1 MPERISGRFYYYE
14 PPIVGAPDRFD
25 GLKRYNGGPI
35 WKMQAVMDKAKP
47 ANSPNRQYSMER
59 TRNIGIAAHIDA
71 GKTTTTERI
80 LFYTGLIHKIGD
92 VDDGNTVTDWMEQER
107 ERGIT
112 ITAAAVTCFWTQKK
126 EDGLYKTF
134 TGVPYRV
141 NIIDTPGHVDFT
153 AEVERSMRVLD
164 GAVAVFCG
172 VAGVQPQSET
182 VWRQATKY
190 KVPRIAFVNKMDR
203 TGANFE
209 NALNDMRKKLN
220 AYAYPIYLPIGAEDK
235 FAGVIDVVNQKA
247 IVWGEGDVASEGLK
261 YEVKDIPG
269 ELKEK
274 ARTALAE
281 LIDAVS
287 NKDDVIADL
296 VLGDKPVTPE
306 ALKAGIRRLTCKIE
320 LVPVLCG
327 SAFKKKG
334 VQPLVD
340 AVIDYLPS
348 PLDVPAAIGHEPDS
362 ETAIEIPSDDNAK
375 FCSLA
380 FKLWTDVYAGKL
392 VFFRVY
398 SGQLKKGDTIYNPRT
413 RRRERI
419 SRLMVIQGSERKDID
434 HVYAGDI
441 AALVGVR
448 NITTGDTLCDE
459 DFDVALEPPT
469 FPEPVISMAVEP
481 KTKADRDKMSEG
493 LQRLAEEDP
502 TFRCFTNEETGQ
514 LIIAGMGELHLE
526 IIRDRLFREFKVEA
540 NAGAPQ
546 LEYRETITKAA
557 EGEGKFI
564 RQSGGRGQYG
574 HALVTVQPNEKGK
587 GVEVENKIVGG
598 AIPKEYI
605 PAVIDGIEE
614 AIKGGVY
621 AGFQVIDIK
630 VQIVDGT
637 FHEVDSNELAFKM
650 AGIFALK
657 DAFKKAHPILL
668 EPIMKVEVT
677 TPDEY
682 QGDLLG
688 DINRRRGMIT
698 GIEAKSGQTI
708 LNAQVPLAE
717 MFGYATA
724 IRSLSKGRA
733 SYSMEPLTF
742 EQVPTSILNTILDS
756 AKSKPAARS

>member
-1 MPERISGRFYYYE
+1 
-14 PPIVGAPDRFD
+14 
-25 GLKRYNGGPI
+25 
-35 WKMQAVMDKAKP
+35 
-47 ANSPNRQYSMER
+47 
-59 TRNIGIAAHIDA
+59 
-71 GKTTTTERI
+71 
-80 LFYTGLIHKIGD
+80 
-92 VDDGNTVTDWMEQER
+92 
-107 ERGIT
+107 
-112 ITAAAVTCFWTQKK
+112 
-126 EDGLYKTF
+126 
-134 TGVPYRV
+134 
-141 NIIDTPGHVDFT
+141 
-153 AEVERSMRVLD
+153 
-164 GAVAVFCG
+164 
-172 VAGVQPQSET
+172 VQPQSET

-209 NALNDMRKKLN
+209 NALNDMRTKLK
-220 AYAYPIYLPIGAEDK
+220 AYAYPVFLPIGAEDK
-235 FAGVIDVVNQKA
+235 FEGVIDVVNQKA
-247 IVWGEGDVASEGLK
+247 IIWGPGDVVNEGLNF
-261 YEVKDIPG
+261 ETKDIPA
-269 ELKEK
+269 EHKDR
-274 ARTALAE
+274 AAAALAE

-287 NKDDVIADL
+287 NKDDAIADL
-296 VLGDKPVTPE
+296 VLHEKPITPPE
-306 ALKAGIRRLTCKIE
+306 LKAAIRRLTCKIE

-340 AVIDYLPS
+340 AVVDYLPS
-348 PLDVPAAIGHEPDS
+348 PLDVPAATGEVPGQA
-362 ETAIEIPSDDNAK
+362 EQKVEVPTDDGSK

-380 FKLWTDVYAGKL
+380 FKLWTDPYAGKL

-398 SGQLKKGDTIYNPRT
+398 SGQLEKGDMIYNPRT
-413 RRRERI
+413 RKRERV
-419 SRLMVIQGSERKDID
+419 SRLMIIQGSERKDITQ
-434 HVYAGDI
+434 VFAGDI
-441 AALVGVR
+441 AALVGLR

-459 DFDVALEPPT
+459 DFDVSLEPPT

-481 KTKADRDKMSEG
+481 KTKQDRDKMSEG

-526 IIRDRLFREFKVEA
+526 IIIDRLKREFKVDA
-540 NAGAPQ
+540 NTGAPQ
-546 LEYRETITKAA
+546 IAYRETVTKHAD
-557 EGEGKFI
+557 GEGKFI

-574 HALVTVQPNEKGK
+574 HACIQLQPNEKGK
-587 GVEVENKIVGG
+587 GIEIENKIVGG

-605 PAVIDGIEE
+605 PAVIDGVEE

-621 AGFQVIDIK
+621 AGYQVIDVK

-657 DAFKKAHPILL
+657 DAFKKAGPILL
-668 EPIMKVEVT
+668 EPIMKVECT

-682 QGDLLG
+682 QGDLIG
-688 DINRRRGMIT
+688 DITRRRGHIIN
-698 GIEAKSGQTI
+698 IEAKLGQTVV
-708 LNAQVPLAE
+708 NANVPLAE

-742 EQVPTSILNTILDS
+742 EQVPQSVLNTILDQA
-756 AKSKPAARS
+756 AKKPAART

>member
-1 MPERISGRFYYYE
+1 
-14 PPIVGAPDRFD
+14 
-25 GLKRYNGGPI
+25 
-35 WKMQAVMDKAKP
+35 MQAAAKTTKATKSAGSSSREYP
-47 ANSPNRQYSMER
+47 LER

-112 ITAAAVTCFWTQKK
+112 ITSAAVTCYWTQKK
-126 EDGLYKTF
+126 EEGLAKSF
-134 TGVPYRV
+134 AGVPHRI

-190 KVPRIAFVNKMDR
+190 NVPRIAFVNKMDR
-203 TGANFE
+203 MGANFE
-209 NALNDMRKKLN
+209 NALADMRNKLN
-220 AYAYPIYLPIGAEDK
+220 AYAYPIFLPIGAEEA
-235 FAGVIDVVNQKA
+235 FSGVIDVVNQKA
-247 IVWGEGDVASEGLK
+247 VIWGEGDLTTEGLN
-261 YEVKDIPG
+261 YEVKEIPA
-269 ELKEK
+269 EHKER
-274 ARTALAE
+274 AEAALAE

-287 NKDDVIADL
+287 NKDDEIANL
-296 VLGDKPVTPE
+296 VLEEKPIEPAV
-306 ALKAGIRRLTCKIE
+306 LKAAIRRLTCKIE

-327 SAFKKKG
+327 SAFKKKA
-334 VQPLVD
+334 VQILID
-340 AVIDYLPS
+340 AVVDYLPS
-348 PLDVPAAIGHEPDS
+348 PLDVPGAEGHELGTEVVVKVP
-362 ETAIEIPSDDNAK
+362 TNDNEK

-380 FKLWTDVYAGKL
+380 FKLWTDPYAGKL

-398 SGQLKKGDTIYNPRT
+398 SGHLKKGDTIYNPRT
-413 RRRERI
+413 RKRERV
-419 SRLMVIQGSERKDID
+419 SRLMIIQGSERKDINE
-434 HVYAGDI
+434 VFAGDI
-441 AALVGVR
+441 AALVGLR
-448 NITTGDTLCDE
+448 NITTGDTLCNE
-459 DFDVALEPPT
+459 DFDVTLEPPT

-481 KTKADRDKMSEG
+481 KTKQDRDKLSEG

-526 IIRDRLFREFKVEA
+526 IIIDRLKREFKVEA
-540 NAGAPQ
+540 NTGAPQ
-546 LEYRETITKAA
+546 IAYRETITKKA

-564 RQSGGRGQYG
+564 RQSGGKGQYG
-574 HALVTVQPNEKGK
+574 HACITVEPNEKGK
-587 GVEVENKIVGG
+587 GVEVVDEIVGG
-598 AIPKEYI
+598 SIPKEYI

-621 AGFQVIDIK
+621 AGYQVIDIK
-630 VQIVDGT
+630 VEVVDGS
-637 FHEVDSNELAFKM
+637 FHEVDSNELAFRM

-657 DAFKKAHPILL
+657 DAFKKAGPILL
-668 EPIMKVEVT
+668 EPIMKVECT

-688 DINRRRGMIT
+688 DINRRRGTIVS
-698 GIEAKSGQTI
+698 IEAKNGQTV
-708 LNAQVPLAE
+708 LNANVPLAE

-733 SYSMEPLTF
+733 SYSMEPFTF
-742 EQVPTSILNTILDS
+742 AQVPNSVLTTILDQA
-756 AKSKPAARS
+756 AKKPAART

>member
-1 MPERISGRFYYYE
+1 
-14 PPIVGAPDRFD
+14 
-25 GLKRYNGGPI
+25 
-35 WKMQAVMDKAKP
+35 MQAVTEKP
-47 ANSPNRQYSMER
+47 NQVNSPNRQYSMER

-80 LFYTGLIHKIGD
+80 LFYTGLIHKMGD

-112 ITAAAVTCFWTQKK
+112 ITSAATTCYWTQK
-126 EDGLYKTF
+126 EEGTYKAF
-134 TGVPYRV
+134 TGIAHRI

-203 TGANFE
+203 TGADFE
-209 NALNDMRKKLN
+209 NALNDMRKKLG
-220 AYAYPIYLPIGAEDK
+220 AYAYPVFLPLGKEENLR
-235 FAGVIDVVNQKA
+235 GVIDVVNQKA
-247 IVWGEGDVASEGLK
+247 IIYDPADETGLK
-261 YEVKDIPG
+261 YDIAEIPADF
-269 ELKEK
+269 KESSK
-274 ARTALAE
+274 MALAE
-281 LIDAVS
+281 LVDAVS
-287 NKDDVIADL
+287 NKDDVIAEL
-296 VLGDKPVTPE
+296 VIDNTPISPE
-306 ALKAGIRRLTCKIE
+306 TLKAAIRRLTCKIE
-320 LVPVLCG
+320 FVPVLCG

-348 PLDVPAAIGHEPDS
+348 PLDVPPAVGEEPGNP
-362 ETAIEIPSDDNAK
+362 ENKIEVPSDDSAK

-380 FKLWTDVYAGKL
+380 FKLWTDPYVGKL
-392 VFFRVY
+392 VFFRTY
-398 SGQLKKGDTIYNPRT
+398 SGQLKKGDVIYNPRT
-413 RRRERI
+413 RKRERV
-419 SRLMVIQGSERKDID
+419 SRVMMIQADKRID
-434 HVYAGDI
+434 VETVFAGDI
-441 AALVGVR
+441 AALVGLR

-459 DFDVALEPPT
+459 DFEITLEPPT
-469 FPEPVISMAVEP
+469 FPEPVISMAIEP
-481 KTKADRDKMSEG
+481 KTKADREKMSEG

-546 LEYRETITKAA
+546 IAYRETITKGAD
-557 EGEGKFI
+557 GEGKFI

-574 HALVTVQPNEKGK
+574 HACVQIQPNEKGK
-587 GVEVENKIVGG
+587 GVEIENKIVGG

-605 PAVIDGIEE
+605 PAIIDGIEE
-614 AIKGGVY
+614 AIKSGVL
-621 AGFQVIDIK
+621 AGYQIIDVK

-650 AGIFALK
+650 AGIFAFK
-657 DAFKKAHPILL
+657 DAARKANMILL

-677 TPDEY
+677 TPAEY
-682 QGDLLG
+682 QGDLVG
-688 DINRRRGMIT
+688 DISRRRGAIQN
-698 GIEAKSGQTI
+698 IDAKAGQVI
-708 LNAQVPLAE
+708 VNSHVPLSE

-742 EQVPTSILNTILDS
+742 EQVPNSIVSTILDAA
-756 AKSKPAARS
+756 AKRPAARS

>member
-1 MPERISGRFYYYE
+1 
-14 PPIVGAPDRFD
+14 
-25 GLKRYNGGPI
+25 
-35 WKMQAVMDKAKP
+35 MDKSSV
-47 ANSPNRQYSMER
+47 NSPNRRYSMEH

-80 LFYTGLIHKIGD
+80 LFYTGLIHRMGD

-112 ITAAAVTCFWTQKK
+112 ITSAATTCYWTQKSEGITK
-126 EDGLYKTF
+126 LFDNIAH
-134 TGVPYRV
+134 RI

-190 KVPRIAFVNKMDR
+190 NVPRIAFVNKMDR
-203 TGANFE
+203 IGANFE
-209 NALNDMRKKLN
+209 NAVSEMRKKLG
-220 AYAYPIYLPIGAEDK
+220 AYAYPVVIPIGKEDYLR
-235 FAGVIDVVNQKA
+235 GVIDLVNQKA
-247 IVWGEGDVASEGLK
+247 IIYDENDDFGVKYDV
-261 YEVKDIPG
+261 VDIPEEHKDRAKIG
-269 ELKEK
+269 
-274 ARTALAE
+274 LAE

-287 NKDDVIADL
+287 NKDDEIAELVIADKPIAPD
-296 VLGDKPVTPE
+296 VLKR
-306 ALKAGIRRLTCKIE
+306 AIRRLTIKIE
-320 LVPVLCG
+320 FVPVLCG
-327 SAFKKKG
+327 SAFKKRG
-334 VQPLVD
+334 VQPMVD

-348 PLDVPAAIGHEPDS
+348 PLDIPPAAGLQPDDP
-362 ETAIEIPSDDNAK
+362 AVQVPVPPDDSAK

-380 FKLWTDVYAGKL
+380 FKLWSDPFVGKL

-398 SGQLKKGDTIYNPRT
+398 SGQMKKGDMIYNPRT
-413 RRRERI
+413 RRRDRVNRVMMIQADKRI
-419 SRLMVIQGSERKDID
+419 DVDT
-434 HVYAGDI
+434 VYSGDI
-441 AALVGVR
+441 AALVGLK

-459 DFDVALEPPT
+459 DFEVLLEPPT

-481 KTKADRDKMSEG
+481 KTKADREKLGEG

-502 TFRCFTNEETGQ
+502 TFRVFTNTDTGQ

-540 NAGAPQ
+540 SAGAPQ
-546 LEYRETITKAA
+546 IAYRETVTKFA

-574 HALVTVQPNEKGK
+574 HACVTLEPNGRGK
-587 GVEVENKIVGG
+587 GIEIENKIVGG

-605 PAVIDGIEE
+605 NPVIDGINE
-614 AIKGGVY
+614 AIAGGVL
-621 AGFQVIDIK
+621 AGYPMVDLK
-630 VQIVDGT
+630 VAIVDGT
-637 FHEVDSNELAFKM
+637 YHEVDSSELAFKM

-657 DAFKKAHPILL
+657 EAVRKASPILL
-668 EPIMKVEVT
+668 EPIMNVECT
-677 TPDEY
+677 TPEEY

-688 DINRRRGMIT
+688 DLNRRRGRIVS
-698 GIEAKSGQTI
+698 IEVKNNSTI
-708 LNAQVPLAE
+708 LHGHVPLAE

-733 SYSMEPLTF
+733 AYSMEPYCFDL
-742 EQVPTSILNTILDS
+742 VPAAILATIMDS
-756 AKSKPAARS
+756 AKPKPART

>member
-1 MPERISGRFYYYE
+1 MET
-14 PPIVGAPDRFD
+14 
-25 GLKRYNGGPI
+25 
-35 WKMQAVMDKAKP
+35 AVETKKAGKAKN
-47 ANSPNRQYSMER
+47 ANGPQRQYSMER

-80 LFYTGLIHKIGD
+80 LFYTGLIHKMGD

-112 ITAAAVTCFWTQKK
+112 ITSAATTCYWNQKD
-126 EDGLYKTF
+126 DGTYKAF
-134 TGVPYRV
+134 VGVPHRV

-190 KVPRIAFVNKMDR
+190 RVPRIAFVNKMDR

-209 NALNDMRKKLN
+209 NALNDMRKKLG
-220 AYAYPIYLPIGAEDK
+220 AYAYPVFLPIGKEDHLS
-235 FAGVIDVVNQKA
+235 GVIDVVNQKA
-247 IVWGEGDVASEGLK
+247 IVYDPADEAGLK
-261 YEVKDIPG
+261 YQITEVPTDLKDS
-269 ELKEK
+269 
-274 ARTALAE
+274 AQAALAE

-287 NKDDVIADL
+287 NKDDQIAELVIEN
-296 VLGDKPVTPE
+296 KPVTPQV
-306 ALKAGIRRLTCKIE
+306 LKAAIRRLTCKIE

-327 SAFKKKG
+327 SAFRKRG
-334 VQPLVD
+334 IQPLVD
-340 AVIDYLPS
+340 AVVDYLPS
-348 PLDVPAAIGHEPDS
+348 PLDVPAAVGITPGTENKV
-362 ETAIEIPSDDNAK
+362 EVASDDDK
-375 FCSLA
+375 QFCSLA
-380 FKLWTDVYAGKL
+380 FKLWTDPYVGKL

-398 SGQLKKGDTIYNPRT
+398 SGRLSKGDIIYNPRT
-413 RRRERI
+413 RKRERV
-419 SRLMVIQGSERKDID
+419 SRVMMIQADKRID
-434 HVYAGDI
+434 VETTFAGDI
-441 AALVGVR
+441 AALVGLK

-459 DFDVALEPPT
+459 EFDVMLEPPT

-481 KTKADRDKMSEG
+481 KTKADREKMGEG

-526 IIRDRLFREFKVEA
+526 IIRDRLFREFKVAA

-546 LEYRETITKAA
+546 IAYRETVTKMA

-574 HALVTVQPNEKGK
+574 HACITLSPNERGK
-587 GVEVENKIVGG
+587 GVEIENKIVGG

-605 PAVIDGIEE
+605 PAVIDGIQE
-614 AIKGGVY
+614 AVSGGVL
-621 AGFQVIDIK
+621 AGYPVVDVK
-630 VQIVDGT
+630 VAIVDGT
-637 FHEVDSNELAFKM
+637 FHEVDSSELAFKM

-657 DAFKKAHPILL
+657 EAAKKANAILL

-677 TPDEY
+677 TPEEY

-688 DINRRRGMIT
+688 DLNRRRGKIVH
-698 GIEAKSGQTI
+698 IEVKDSSTI
-708 LNAQVPLAE
+708 LSAEVPLAE

-733 SYSMEPLTF
+733 AYSMEPFRF
-742 EQVPTSILNTILDS
+742 EPVPSGIVAGILDL
-756 AKSKPAARS
+756 AKGKPAARA

>member
-1 MPERISGRFYYYE
+1 MEAE
-14 PPIVGAPDRFD
+14 NKV
-25 GLKRYNGGPI
+25 L
-35 WKMQAVMDKAKP
+35 
-47 ANSPNRQYSMER
+47 NSPNRSYSMER

-112 ITAAAVTCFWTQKK
+112 ITSAAVTCFWTQKK
-126 EDGLYKTF
+126 EEGLHKSF
-134 TGVPYRV
+134 AALPHRV

-209 NALNDMRKKLN
+209 NAINDMRNKLK

-235 FAGVIDVVNQKA
+235 FAGVIDLVNQKA
-247 IVWGEGDVASEGLK
+247 ITWGEGDVINEGLK
-261 YEVKDIPG
+261 YEVTEIP
-269 ELKEK
+269 EALKEK
-274 ARTALAE
+274 AKNALAE

-287 NKDDVIADL
+287 NKDDAIAEL
-296 VLGDKPVTPE
+296 VLEEKPITPE
-306 ALKAGIRRLTCKIE
+306 VLKPAIRRLTCKME
-320 LVPVLCG
+320 LVPVVCG

-334 VQPLVD
+334 VQPLID
-340 AVIDYLPS
+340 SVIDYLPS
-348 PLDVPAAIGHEPDS
+348 PLDIPPAEGIEPGTTNVVKV
-362 ETAIEIPSDDNAK
+362 ETNDHNK

-380 FKLWTDVYAGKL
+380 FKLWTDPYAGKL
-392 VFFRVY
+392 VFFGVY
-398 SGQLKKGDTIYNPRT
+398 SGALKKGDTIYNPRT
-413 RRRERI
+413 RKRERV
-419 SRLMVIQGSERKDID
+419 SRLMVIQGSERKDVD
-434 HVYAGDI
+434 AAYSGDI
-441 AALVGVR
+441 AALVGLR

-459 DFDVALEPPT
+459 DFDVTLEPPT

-526 IIRDRLFREFKVEA
+526 IIVDRLKREFKVEA
-540 NAGAPQ
+540 NTGAPQ
-546 LEYRETITKAA
+546 IAYRETITKAA
-557 EGEGKFI
+557 DGEGKFI

-574 HALVTVQPNEKGK
+574 HALVKIEPNEKGK
-587 GVEVENKIVGG
+587 GVEVNNKIVGG
-598 AIPKEYI
+598 SIPREYI
-605 PAVIDGIEE
+605 PAVISGVEE

-621 AGFQVIDIK
+621 AGYQVIDIK
-630 VQIVDGT
+630 VDIVDGS
-637 FHEVDSNELAFKM
+637 FHEVDSNELAFRM

-657 DAFKKAHPILL
+657 DAFKQAAPIIL
-668 EPIMKVEVT
+668 EPLMKVEVT

-688 DINRRRGMIT
+688 DINRRRGVIQ
-698 GIEAKSGQTI
+698 GVEAKQGQTI
-708 LNAQVPLAE
+708 VTAHVPLAE

-733 SYSMEPLTF
+733 SYSMEPFTF
-742 EQVPTSILNTILDS
+742 QQVPSSVEKAILDTA
-756 AKSKPAARS
+756 AKKPAART

>member
-1 MPERISGRFYYYE
+1 MS
-14 PPIVGAPDRFD
+14 
-25 GLKRYNGGPI
+25 
-35 WKMQAVMDKAKP
+35 AVTEEKAKSV
-47 ANSPNRQYSMER
+47 NSPKREYTLER

-112 ITAAAVTCFWTQKK
+112 ITSAAVTCFWTQKATK
-126 EDGLYKTF
+126 PGENNLYKAF
-134 TGVPYRV
+134 KDVPHRI

-209 NALNDMRKKLN
+209 NALNDMRNKLK
-220 AYAYPIYLPIGAEDK
+220 AYAFPVFLPIGAEDK
-235 FAGVIDVVNQKA
+235 FEGVVDVVNQKE
-247 IVWGEGDVASEGLK
+247 IVWGPGDVANEGLN
-261 YEVKDIPG
+261 YEIKEIRP
-269 ELKEK
+269 ELQEK
-274 ARTALAE
+274 AKAALAE

-287 NKDDVIADL
+287 NKDDAIAEL
-296 VLGDKPVTPE
+296 VLEEKPISPE
-306 ALKAGIRRLTCKIE
+306 ALKAAIRRLTCKIE

-334 VQPLVD
+334 VQVLVD
-340 AVIDYLPS
+340 AVVDYLPG
-348 PLDVPAAIGHEPDS
+348 PLDVPPAEGTEPGTENKVVV
-362 ETAIEIPSDDNAK
+362 ETSDGNK
-375 FCSLA
+375 YCSLA
-380 FKLWTDVYAGKL
+380 FKLWTDPYAGKL

-413 RRRERI
+413 RKRERV

-434 HVYAGDI
+434 TAYAGDI
-441 AALVGVR
+441 AALVGLR

-459 DFDVALEPPT
+459 NFDVTLEPPT

-526 IIRDRLFREFKVEA
+526 IIRDRLMREFKVEA

-546 LEYRETITKAA
+546 IAYRETITKGAD
-557 EGEGKFI
+557 GEGKFI

-574 HALVTVQPNEKGK
+574 HACIKVMPNEKGK
-587 GVEVENKIVGG
+587 GVEIENKIVGG
-598 AIPKEYI
+598 AIPKEYV
-605 PAVIDGIEE
+605 PAVIDGVEE

-621 AGFQVIDIK
+621 AGYQVIDIK
-630 VQIVDGT
+630 VEIVDGS

-657 DAFKKAHPILL
+657 DAFKKAGPILL

-688 DINRRRGMIT
+688 DINRRRGMIN
-698 GIEAKSGQTI
+698 GIEAKLGQTI

-742 EQVPTSILNTILDS
+742 EQVPTSVLSTILDAA
-756 AKSKPAARS
+756 AKKPAART

>member
-1 MPERISGRFYYYE
+1 MT
-14 PPIVGAPDRFD
+14 APATTTS
-25 GLKRYNGGPI
+25 P
-35 WKMQAVMDKAKP
+35 
-47 ANSPNRQYSMER
+47 NSPNREYTLER

-92 VDDGNTVTDWMEQER
+92 VDDGNTVTDWMEQEK

-112 ITAAAVTCFWTQKK
+112 ITSAAVTCFWTQKCAK
-126 EDGLYKTF
+126 PGEDKVFKAYNN
-134 TGVPYRV
+134 VPHRI

-190 KVPRIAFVNKMDR
+190 NVPRIAFVNKMDR

-209 NALNDMRKKLN
+209 NALNDMRTKLK
-220 AYAYPIYLPIGAEDK
+220 AYAFPVFLPLGQGPTEAEGK
-235 FAGVIDVVNQKA
+235 PVTGGFEGVIDVVNQKT
-247 IVWGEGDVASEGLK
+247 IYWGPTEANEGLN
-261 YEVKDIPG
+261 YEI
-269 ELKEK
+269 KEIAAEDQERAK
-274 ARTALAE
+274 AALAE

-287 NKDDVIADL
+287 NKDDEIANL
-296 VLGDKPVTPE
+296 VLEDKPITAPV
-306 ALKAGIRRLTCKIE
+306 LKAAIRRLTCKIE

-334 VQPLVD
+334 VQVLVD

-348 PLDVPAAIGHEPDS
+348 PIDIPGAEGHEPGTDVVVKVP
-362 ETAIEIPSDDNAK
+362 TTDNEK

-380 FKLWTDVYAGKL
+380 FKLWTDPYAGKL

-413 RRRERI
+413 RKRERV

-434 HVYAGDI
+434 SVYAGDI
-441 AALVGVR
+441 AALVGLR
-448 NITTGDTLCDE
+448 NITTGDTLCNE
-459 DFDVALEPPT
+459 DYDVTLEPPT

-481 KTKADRDKMSEG
+481 KTKQDRDKLSEG

-502 TFRCFTNEETGQ
+502 TFRCFTNEETSQ

-526 IIRDRLFREFKVEA
+526 IIIDRLKREFKVEA
-540 NAGAPQ
+540 NTGAPQ
-546 LEYRETITKAA
+546 IAYRETITKNA
-557 EGEGKFI
+557 EGEGKFV
-564 RQSGGRGQYG
+564 RQSGGKGQYG
-574 HALVTVQPNEKGK
+574 HACITVTPNEKGK
-587 GVEVENKIVGG
+587 GVEVVDEIVGG
-598 AIPKEYI
+598 SIPKEYI
-605 PAVIDGIEE
+605 PAVIDGINE

-621 AGFQVIDIK
+621 AGYQVIDIK
-630 VQIVDGT
+630 VEVVDGS
-637 FHEVDSNELAFKM
+637 FHEVDSNELAFRM

-657 DAFKKAHPILL
+657 DAFKKAGPILL
-668 EPIMKVEVT
+668 EPLMKVECT

-688 DINRRRGMIT
+688 DINRRRGTIVS
-698 GIEAKSGQTI
+698 IEAKNGQTV

-733 SYSMEPLTF
+733 SYSMEPLSF
-742 EQVPTSILNTILDS
+742 AQVPNSVAEKLLDA
-756 AKSKPAARS
+756 AKAKPAART

>member
-1 MPERISGRFYYYE
+1 METASETRRSP
-14 PPIVGAPDRFD
+14 
-25 GLKRYNGGPI
+25 KTKGPVVP
-35 WKMQAVMDKAKP
+35 Q
-47 ANSPNRQYSMER
+47 RQYPIEH

-80 LFYTGLIHKIGD
+80 LFYTGLIHKMGD
-92 VDDGNTVTDWMEQER
+92 VDDGNTVTDWMDQER

-112 ITAAAVTCFWTQKK
+112 ITSAATTSFWTQKA
-126 EDGLYKTF
+126 DGLYKAF
-134 TGVPYRV
+134 AGIPHRI

-203 TGANFE
+203 VGANFM
-209 NALNDMRKKLN
+209 NALADMRKKLG
-220 AYAYPIYLPIGAEDK
+220 AYAYPIFLPIGKEDH
-235 FAGVIDVVNQKA
+235 FDGVVDLVNQKA
-247 IVWGEGDVASEGLK
+247 IIYDPNDEHGLNCQ
-261 YEVKDIPG
+261 VTDIPAA
-269 ELKEK
+269 LKE
-274 ARTALAE
+274 ASAMALAE

-287 NKDDVIADL
+287 NKDDRIAELVIENQ
-296 VLGDKPVTPE
+296 PVTPE
-306 ALKAGIRRLTCKIE
+306 ALKAAIRRLTCKLE

-327 SAFKKKG
+327 SAFRKRG
-334 VQPLVD
+334 VQALID
-340 AVIDYLPS
+340 AIVDYLPS
-348 PLDVPAAIGHEPDS
+348 PLDIPPAVGITPDT
-362 ETAIEIPSDDNAK
+362 EAKVEVYSDDNGK

-380 FKLWTDVYAGKL
+380 FKLWTDPYVGKL

-398 SGQLKKGDTIYNPRT
+398 SGRLSKGDVIYNPRT
-413 RRRERI
+413 HKRERV
-419 SRLMVIQGSERKDID
+419 SRVLMIQADKRID
-434 HVYAGDI
+434 VETVFAGDI
-441 AALVGVR
+441 AALVGVK

-459 DFDVALEPPT
+459 DFEALLEPPT

-481 KTKADRDKMSEG
+481 KTKADREKMSEG

-514 LIIAGMGELHLE
+514 LIIAGMGELHLD
-526 IIRDRLFREFKVEA
+526 IIRNRLFREFKVSA
-540 NAGAPQ
+540 NVGAPQ
-546 LEYRETITKAA
+546 IAYRETVTKAA

-574 HALVTVQPNEKGK
+574 HACITLAPNERGK
-587 GVEVENKIVGG
+587 GIEIENKIVGG

-605 PAVIDGIEE
+605 PAVIDGIKE
-614 AIKGGVY
+614 AIAGGVLAGY
-621 AGFQVIDIK
+621 AVVDVK
-630 VQIVDGT
+630 VAIVDGA
-637 FHEVDSNELAFKM
+637 FHEVDSSELAFKM
-650 AGIFALK
+650 AGIFAFK
-657 DAFKKAHPILL
+657 EAAKKANPILL
-668 EPIMKVEVT
+668 EPIMKVELT

-688 DINRRRGMIT
+688 DLNRRRGKILQ
-698 GIEAKSGQTI
+698 IEAKDTSTI
-708 LNAQVPLAE
+708 ATAEVPLAE

-733 SYSMEPLTF
+733 AYSMEPFRF
-742 EQVPTSILNTILDS
+742 EQVPSNIVTGILALTKDIP
-756 AKSKPAARS
+756 PARA

>member
-1 MPERISGRFYYYE
+1 ME
-14 PPIVGAPDRFD
+14 
-25 GLKRYNGGPI
+25 
-35 WKMQAVMDKAKP
+35 AVVESKSL
-47 ANSPNRQYSMER
+47 NSPNRQYPMER

-80 LFYTGLIHKIGD
+80 LFYTGLIHKMGD

-112 ITAAAVTCFWTQKK
+112 ITSAATTCYWTQKPDTTEK
-126 EDGLYKTF
+126 LFSGIMH
-134 TGVPYRV
+134 RV

-190 KVPRIAFVNKMDR
+190 NVPRIAFVNKMDR
-203 TGANFE
+203 VGANFK
-209 NALNDMRKKLN
+209 NAVREMRQKLG
-220 AYAYPIYLPIGAEDK
+220 AYAFPVTLPIGKEDT
-235 FAGVIDVVNQKA
+235 FRGVIDLVNQKA
-247 IVWGEGDVASEGLK
+247 IVYDLEDQIGLK
-261 YEVKDIPG
+261 YTIEEIPADMV
-269 ELKEK
+269 EESKI
-274 ARTALAE
+274 ALAE
-281 LIDAVS
+281 LIDAVA
-287 NKDDVIADL
+287 NKDDLIAEMVIE
-296 VLGDKPVTPE
+296 DKPIS
-306 ALKAGIRRLTCKIE
+306 ANILKHAIRRLTCKIE

-348 PLDVPAAIGHEPDS
+348 PLDIPAAVGQVPGTGESVNVEPDDKS
-362 ETAIEIPSDDNAK
+362 K

-380 FKLWTDVYAGKL
+380 FKLWTDPFVGKL

-398 SGQLKKGDTIYNPRT
+398 CGQLKKGDSIYNPRT
-413 RRRERI
+413 RKRERV
-419 SRLMVIQGSERKDID
+419 SRVLMIQADKRID
-434 HVYAGDI
+434 VDSVYSGDI
-441 AALVGVR
+441 AALVGLR

-459 DFDVALEPPT
+459 DFDVTLEPPT

-481 KTKADRDKMSEG
+481 KTKVDREKMGEG

-526 IIRDRLFREFKVEA
+526 IIRDRLLREFKVEA
-540 NAGAPQ
+540 SAGAPQ
-546 LEYRETITKAA
+546 IAYRETITKPA

-574 HALVTVQPNEKGK
+574 HACVTIEPNTRGQ
-587 GVEVENKIVGG
+587 GIVVENKIVGG
-598 AIPKEYI
+598 TIPKEYV
-605 PAVIDGIEE
+605 PAVIDGVNE
-614 AIKGGVY
+614 AIKGGVL
-621 AGFQVIDIK
+621 AGYTMIDIK
-630 VQIVDGT
+630 VFIVDGS
-637 FHEVDSNELAFKM
+637 FHEVDSSELAFKM

-657 DAFKKAHPILL
+657 DAVKKAGAILL
-668 EPIMKVEVT
+668 EPVMKVEVT

-688 DINRRRGMIT
+688 DLNRRRGKILS
-698 GIEAKSGQTI
+698 IEAKNGATM
-708 LNAQVPLAE
+708 LNSEVPLAE
-717 MFGYATA
+717 MFGYSTA

-733 SYSMEPLTF
+733 AYSMEPYSF
-742 EQVPTSILNTILDS
+742 ETVPHSILTAIMDN
-756 AKSKPAARS
+756 AKSRPAARS

>member
-1 MPERISGRFYYYE
+1 MQT
-14 PPIVGAPDRFD
+14 D
-25 GLKRYNGGPI
+25 GTVLEGKKVN
-35 WKMQAVMDKAKP
+35 A
-47 ANSPNRQYSMER
+47 PNRQYTMEH

-80 LFYTGLIHKIGD
+80 LFYTGLIHRIGD

-112 ITAAAVTCFWTQKK
+112 ITSAAVTCYWTQKK
-126 EDGLYKTF
+126 EA
-134 TGVPYRV
+134 GVEKLFSGVGHRI

-203 TGANFE
+203 TGANFQ
-209 NALNDMRKKLN
+209 NALSDMRKKLG
-220 AYAYPIYLPIGAEDK
+220 AYAYPVYLPIGAEDH
-235 FAGVIDVVNQKA
+235 FEGVIDIINQIA
-247 IVWGEGDVASEGLK
+247 ISWGPGEVAREGLQ
-261 YEVKDIPG
+261 YEVKPVPDAMK
-269 ELKEK
+269 EEAQSALK
-274 ARTALAE
+274 E

-287 NKDDVIADL
+287 NKDDEIAELVIE
-296 VLGDKPVTPE
+296 DKPIEPKV
-306 ALKAGIRRLTCKIE
+306 LKAAIRRLTCKMEFI
-320 LVPVLCG
+320 PVLCG

-334 VQPLVD
+334 VQVLVD
-340 AVIDYLPS
+340 TVVDYLPS
-348 PLDVPAAIGHEPDS
+348 PLDIPPAEGVEPGT
-362 ETAIEIPSDDNAK
+362 ENVVKVEADDNQK

-413 RRRERI
+413 RRRERV
-419 SRLMVIQGSERKDID
+419 SRLMIIQGSERKD
-434 HVYAGDI
+434 VEQVFSGDI
-441 AALVGVR
+441 AALVGLR
-448 NITTGDTLCDE
+448 NITTGDTLCNE
-459 DFDVALEPPT
+459 DFDVTLEPPT

-481 KTKADRDKMSEG
+481 KTKADREKLGEG

-526 IIRDRLFREFKVEA
+526 IIVDRLKREFKVDA
-540 NAGAPQ
+540 ATGAPQ
-546 LEYRETITKAA
+546 IAYRETITSGA
-557 EGEGKFI
+557 EGEGKYI

-574 HALVTVQPNEKGK
+574 HACVKAEPNEKGK
-587 GVEVENKIVGG
+587 GVEILNKIVGG

-614 AIKGGVY
+614 ACKSGIY
-621 AGFQVIDIK
+621 AGYQVIDIK
-630 VQIVDGT
+630 VEITDGT

-650 AGIFALK
+650 AGIFAIK

-688 DINRRRGMIT
+688 DINRRRGTII
-698 GIEAKSGQTI
+698 GIDAKSGQSI
-708 LNAQVPLAE
+708 LNAHVPLAE

-742 EQVPTSILNTILDS
+742 EQVPNSVLTQILDQ
-756 AKSKPAARS
+756 AGKKPAPRS

>member
-1 MPERISGRFYYYE
+1 MSE
-14 PPIVGAPDRFD
+14 A
-25 GLKRYNGGPI
+25 
-35 WKMQAVMDKAKP
+35 AKSV
-47 ANSPNRQYSMER
+47 NSPKRPYTLER

-80 LFYTGLIHKIGD
+80 LYYTGLIHKMGD
-92 VDDGNTVTDWMEQER
+92 VHDGNTVTDWMEQER

-112 ITAAAVTCFWTQKK
+112 ITSAATTCYWTQKQ
-126 EDGLYKTF
+126 DGTF
-134 TGVPYRV
+134 KSYEGIAHRI

-190 KVPRIAFVNKMDR
+190 RVPRIAFVNKMDR

-209 NALNDMRKKLN
+209 NALNDMRTKLG
-220 AYAYPIYLPIGAEDK
+220 AYAYPVGIPLGKEDQLS
-235 FAGVIDVVNQKA
+235 GIIDVVNQKA
-247 IVWGEGDVASEGLK
+247 IIYDTSDEAGLK
-261 YEVKDIPG
+261 FEVAEVPDEHKDAA
-269 ELKEK
+269 K
-274 ARTALAE
+274 AALAE

-287 NKDDVIADL
+287 NKDDSIAELVIE
-296 VLGDKPVTPE
+296 DKPVTPE
-306 ALKAGIRRLTCKIE
+306 VLKAAIRRLTCKIE
-320 LVPVLCG
+320 FVPVIGG
-327 SAFKKKG
+327 SAFKKRN
-334 VQPLVD
+334 VQFLVD
-340 AVIDYLPS
+340 AVVDYLPG
-348 PLDVPAAIGHEPDS
+348 PLDVPAAEGEMPGNP
-362 ETAIEIPSDDNAK
+362 EERVVAPTDDNAK

-380 FKLWTDVYAGKL
+380 FKLWTDPFVGKL

-398 SGQLKKGDTIYNPRT
+398 SGQLNKGDTIYNPRT
-413 RRRERI
+413 RKRERV
-419 SRLMVIQGSERKDID
+419 SRVMMIQADKRLDVET
-434 HVYAGDI
+434 VYAGDI
-441 AALVGVR
+441 AALVGLR
-448 NITTGDTLCDE
+448 NITTGDTLCNE
-459 DFDVALEPPT
+459 DFDISLEPPT
-469 FPEPVISMAVEP
+469 FPEPVISMAIEP
-481 KTKADRDKMSEG
+481 KTKGDREKMVEG

-526 IIRDRLFREFKVEA
+526 IIRDRLMREFKVEA

-546 LEYRETITKAA
+546 IAYRETFTAPA
-557 EGEGKFI
+557 DGEGKFI

-574 HALVTVQPNEKGK
+574 HACIKVQPNERGK
-587 GVEVENKIVGG
+587 GVEIENAIVGG
-598 AIPKEYI
+598 AIPKEYV
-605 PAVIDGIEE
+605 PAVIDGLNE
-614 AIKGGVY
+614 AVKGGVL
-621 AGFQVIDIK
+621 AGYPMVDLKI
-630 VQIVDGT
+630 QIVDGS

-657 DAFKKAHPILL
+657 EAAKQAKPILL

-688 DINRRRGMIT
+688 DLNRRRGKIAAMDS
-698 GIEAKSGQTI
+698 KDQTSI
-708 LNAQVPLAE
+708 LRAEVPLAE

-733 SYSMEPLTF
+733 AYSMEPFSF
-742 EQVPTSILNTILDS
+742 EPVPNSIVEKILDT
-756 AKSKPAARS
+756 AKNRPAARS

>member
-1 MPERISGRFYYYE
+1 
-14 PPIVGAPDRFD
+14 
-25 GLKRYNGGPI
+25 
-35 WKMQAVMDKAKP
+35 MQVLLENKA
-47 ANSPNRQYSMER
+47 ANSPNRPYAQER

-80 LFYTGLIHKIGD
+80 LFYTGLIHKMGD

-112 ITAAAVTCFWTQKK
+112 ITSAATTCYWTQKD
-126 EDGLYKTF
+126 DGTYKAF
-134 TGVPYRV
+134 TGVPHRI

-190 KVPRIAFVNKMDR
+190 HVPRIAFVNKMDR

-209 NALNDMRKKLN
+209 NAVNEMRKKLG
-220 AYAYPIYLPIGAEDK
+220 AYAYPVAIPLGKEDH
-235 FAGVIDVVNQKA
+235 FQGVIDLVNQKA
-247 IVWGEGDVASEGLK
+247 IVYDPEDPVGLS
-261 YEVKDIPG
+261 YAVQEIPA
-269 ELKEK
+269 ELKAS
-274 ARTALAE
+274 ARRYLSE
-281 LIDAVS
+281 LIEAVS
-287 NKDDVIADL
+287 NKDDTIAEL
-296 VLGDKPVTPE
+296 VLENKPIAPAV
-306 ALKAGIRRLTCKIE
+306 LKAAIRRLTCKNE
-320 LVPVLCG
+320 LIPVLSG

-340 AVIDYLPS
+340 AVVDYLPS
-348 PLDVPAAIGHEPDS
+348 PLDIPPAVGLQPGTDEK
-362 ETAIEIPSDDNAK
+362 IEVPSDDHAK

-380 FKLWTDVYAGKL
+380 FKLWTDPFVGKL

-398 SGQLKKGDTIYNPRT
+398 SGQLRKGDIIYNPRT
-413 RRRERI
+413 RKRERV
-419 SRLMVIQGSERKDID
+419 SRVMMIQADKRLDVD
-434 HVYAGDI
+434 TLYAGDI
-441 AALVGVR
+441 AALVGLR

-459 DFDVALEPPT
+459 DFEVLLEPPT
-469 FPEPVISMAVEP
+469 FPEPVISMAIEP
-481 KTKADRDKMSEG
+481 KTKADREKMSEG

-526 IIRDRLFREFKVEA
+526 IIRDRLRREFKVEA
-540 NAGAPQ
+540 TAGAPQ
-546 LEYRETITKAA
+546 IAYRETITRPA

-574 HALVTVQPNEKGK
+574 HAMVTVAPNRGQ
-587 GVEVENKIVGG
+587 GVEIENKIVGG
-598 AIPKEYI
+598 AIPREYI
-605 PAVIDGIEE
+605 PAVQDGIEE

-621 AGFQVIDIK
+621 AGYQMIDIK

-657 DAFKKAHPILL
+657 DAVKKAHPILL
-668 EPIMKVEVT
+668 EPIMKVECT

-688 DINRRRGMIT
+688 DLNRRRGRIVS
-698 GIEAKSGQTI
+698 IEVKNGATS
-708 LNAQVPLAE
+708 LNAEVPLAE

-733 SYSMEPLTF
+733 DYSMEPLTF
-742 EQVPTSILNTILDS
+742 EQVPTSILNAILDT
-756 AKSKPAARS
+756 AKSRPAART

>member
-1 MPERISGRFYYYE
+1 MTAEAKELSPLNS
-14 PPIVGAPDRFD
+14 PDR
-25 GLKRYNGGPI
+25 
-35 WKMQAVMDKAKP
+35 
-47 ANSPNRQYSMER
+47 QYPLER

-80 LFYTGLIHKIGD
+80 LFYTGLIHKMGD

-112 ITAAAVTCFWTQKK
+112 ITSAATTCFWTQKD
-126 EDGLYKTF
+126 DGLPKLYTSIAH
-134 TGVPYRV
+134 RI

-190 KVPRIAFVNKMDR
+190 QVPRIAFVNKMDR
-203 TGANFE
+203 IGANFD
-209 NALNDMRKKLN
+209 NAVAEMRKKLN
-220 AYAYPIYLPIGAEDK
+220 APAFPVVLPIGKEDALK
-235 FAGVIDVVNQKA
+235 GVIDIIAGKA
-247 IVWGEGDVASEGLK
+247 IVYDETDEVGLRYSITDVPE
-261 YEVKDIPG
+261 D
-269 ELKEK
+269 LKE
-274 ARTALAE
+274 RTATAYQELLNGVADRDDEIAE
-281 LIDAVS
+281 Y
-287 NKDDVIADL
+287 
-296 VLGDKPVTPE
+296 VLNEKPVPTDV
-306 ALKAGIRRLTCKIE
+306 LKRAIRRLTCAIRF
-320 LVPVLCG
+320 VPVLCG

-348 PLDVPAAIGHEPDS
+348 PVDAKAMQGDLPGGDGTKVEIAPD
-362 ETAIEIPSDDNAK
+362 DQGK

-380 FKLWTDVYAGKL
+380 FKLWTDPFVGKL

-398 SGQLKKGDTIYNPRT
+398 RGRLAKGDNIYNPRT
-413 RRRERI
+413 RKRERV
-419 SRLMVIQGSERKDID
+419 SRVLMIQADKRLDVEA
-434 HVYAGDI
+434 VYSGDI
-441 AALVGVR
+441 AALVGLK

-459 DFDVALEPPT
+459 EEEILLEPPT

-481 KTKADRDKMSEG
+481 KSKTDRDKMSVG

-526 IIRDRLFREFKVEA
+526 IIRDRLLREFKVEA
-540 NAGAPQ
+540 SAGAPQ
-546 LEYRETITKAA
+546 IAYRETCTQSAQ
-557 EGEGKFI
+557 GEGKFI

-574 HALVTVQPNEKGK
+574 HAVVELVPNERGK
-587 GVEVENKIVGG
+587 GVEIENKIVGG
-598 AIPKEYI
+598 VIPKEYV

-614 AIKGGVY
+614 AVKGGVV
-621 AGFQVIDIK
+621 AGYPLVDIK
-630 VQIVDGT
+630 VAVTFGS
-637 FHEVDSNELAFKM
+637 FHEVDSSELAFKM

-657 DAFKKAHPILL
+657 DAVRKAGGIIL

-682 QGDLLG
+682 QGDILG
-688 DINRRRGMIT
+688 DLNRRRGKIVA
-698 GIEAKSGQTI
+698 IDNKADATI
-708 LNAQVPLAE
+708 LRADVPLAE

-724 IRSLSKGRA
+724 VRSLSKGRA
-733 SYSMEPLTF
+733 AYSMEPSHF
-742 EQVPTSILNTILDS
+742 EPVPASVAATILES
-756 AKSKPAARS
+756 AKGKPAARS

>member
-1 MPERISGRFYYYE
+1 METVLETKKSAKTKGASG
-14 PPIVGAPDRFD
+14 P
-25 GLKRYNGGPI
+25 
-35 WKMQAVMDKAKP
+35 Q
-47 ANSPNRQYSMER
+47 RQYPMER

-80 LFYTGLIHKIGD
+80 LFYTGLIHKMGD

-112 ITAAAVTCFWTQKK
+112 ITSAATTCYWTQKD
-126 EDGLYKTF
+126 DGIYKAF
-134 TGVPYRV
+134 LGQPHRI

-209 NALNDMRKKLN
+209 NALDDMRKKLG
-220 AYAYPIYLPIGAEDK
+220 AYAYPIFLPIGKEDY
-235 FAGVIDVVNQKA
+235 FSGVVDVVNQKA
-247 IVWGEGDVASEGLK
+247 IVYDASDETGLK
-261 YEVKDIPG
+261 YEITEIPA
-269 ELKEK
+269 ELKES
-274 ARTALAE
+274 ATAALAA

-287 NKDDVIADL
+287 NKDDTIANLVIENQ
-296 VLGDKPVTPE
+296 PVTPQV
-306 ALKAGIRRLTCKIE
+306 LKAAIRRLTCKIE

-327 SAFKKKG
+327 SAFKKRA

-340 AVIDYLPS
+340 AVVDYLPS
-348 PLDVPAAIGHEPDS
+348 PLDVPAAVGIVPGTE
-362 ETAIEIPSDDNAK
+362 EQVVVPSDDDKK

-380 FKLWTDVYAGKL
+380 FKLWTDPYVGKL

-398 SGQLKKGDTIYNPRT
+398 SGRLSKGDVIYNPRT
-413 RRRERI
+413 RKRDRVSRVMMIQADKRI
-419 SRLMVIQGSERKDID
+419 DVETTF
-434 HVYAGDI
+434 AGDI
-441 AALVGVR
+441 AALVGLR

-459 DFDVALEPPT
+459 DFDVMLEPPT

-481 KTKADRDKMSEG
+481 KTKADREKMGEG

-502 TFRCFTNEETGQ
+502 TFRCFTNEDTGQ

-526 IIRDRLFREFKVEA
+526 IIRDRLFREFKVSA

-546 LEYRETITKAA
+546 IAYRETVTKFA

-564 RQSGGRGQYG
+564 RQSGGKGQYG
-574 HALVTVQPNEKGK
+574 HACVTLEPNGRGK
-587 GVEVENKIVGG
+587 GVEIENKIVGG
-598 AIPKEYI
+598 TIPKEYI
-605 PAVIDGIEE
+605 TPTIHGIEE
-614 AIKGGVY
+614 AIKGGVL
-621 AGFQVIDIK
+621 AGYPVVDVK
-630 VQIVDGT
+630 VAIVDGS
-637 FHEVDSNELAFKM
+637 FHEVDSSELAFKM

-657 DAFKKAHPILL
+657 DAAKKANPILL

-688 DINRRRGMIT
+688 DVNRRRGKIIQ
-698 GIEAKSGQTI
+698 IEAKDSSTI
-708 LNAQVPLAE
+708 LSAEVPLAE

-733 SYSMEPLTF
+733 AYSMEPFRF
-742 EQVPTSILNTILDS
+742 EPVPNSIVAGILDT
-756 AKSKPAARS
+756 AKGKPAARA

>member
-1 MPERISGRFYYYE
+1 MENKS
-14 PPIVGAPDRFD
+14 V
-25 GLKRYNGGPI
+25 
-35 WKMQAVMDKAKP
+35 
-47 ANSPNRQYSMER
+47 NSPKRQYSMER

-80 LFYTGLIHKIGD
+80 LFYTGLIHKMGD

-112 ITAAAVTCFWTQKK
+112 ITSAATTCYWTQK
-126 EDGLYKTF
+126 EDGTYKAYN
-134 TGVPYRV
+134 GVPHRI

-190 KVPRIAFVNKMDR
+190 KVPRIAFINKMDR
-203 TGANFE
+203 IGANFE
-209 NALNDMRKKLN
+209 NALSEMRKKLG
-220 AYAYPIYLPIGAEDK
+220 AYAFPVAIPVGKEDQFK
-235 FAGVIDVVNQKA
+235 GVIDVINQKA
-247 IVWGEGDVASEGLK
+247 ILYDDTDPVGLK
-261 YEVKDIPG
+261 YTVTDIPA
-269 ELKEK
+269 ELED
-274 ARTALAE
+274 TAKHYLEE
-281 LIDAVS
+281 LIDGVS
-287 NKDDVIADL
+287 NKDDEIAELVIEE
-296 VLGDKPVTPE
+296 KPITPQ
-306 ALKAGIRRLTCKIE
+306 ALKAAIRRLTCKIE

-340 AVIDYLPS
+340 AVVDYLPS
-348 PLDVPAAIGHEPDS
+348 PVDVPPALGHVPGTDN
-362 ETAIEIPSDDNAK
+362 ETVEVSSDDNGK

-380 FKLWTDVYAGKL
+380 FKLWTDPFVGKL

-398 SGQLKKGDTIYNPRT
+398 SGQLKKGDMIYNPRT
-413 RRRERI
+413 RKRERV
-419 SRLMVIQGSERKDID
+419 SRVMMIQADKRIE
-434 HVYAGDI
+434 VETTYAGDI
-441 AALVGVR
+441 AALVGLR

-459 DFDVALEPPT
+459 DFDIMLEPPT
-469 FPEPVISMAVEP
+469 FPEPVISMAIEP
-481 KTKADRDKMSEG
+481 KTKADREKMSEG

-526 IIRDRLFREFKVEA
+526 IIRDRLLREFKVDA
-540 NAGAPQ
+540 SAGAPQ
-546 LEYRETITKAA
+546 IAYRETITKHAD
-557 EGEGKFI
+557 GEGKFI

-574 HALVTVQPNEKGK
+574 HALVKVEPNERGK
-587 GVEVENKIVGG
+587 GIEIENKIVGG

-605 PAVIDGIEE
+605 PAVVDGIEE

-621 AGFQVIDIK
+621 AGYQVIDIK

-657 DAFKKAHPILL
+657 DAFKKANPILL
-668 EPIMKVEVT
+668 EPVMKVEVT

-682 QGDLLG
+682 QGDLIG
-688 DINRRRGMIT
+688 DLTRRRGRIDS
-698 GIEAKSGQTI
+698 IESKGGAISVNAK
-708 LNAQVPLAE
+708 VPLAE

-733 SYSMEPLTF
+733 AYSMEPFTF
-742 EQVPTSILNTILDS
+742 EQVPSGILAAILDT
-756 AKSKPAARS
+756 AKSRPAART